1 MREVFLTR
9 ILGPES
15 QYTSHQIGKRTDLTM
30 LSIMADTFMIAT
42 RTEQWAPRV
51 AQPGSETRWR
61 PARRRDAA
69 RDADGRPADA
79 ADPSEI

>member
-1 MREVFLTR
+1 
-9 ILGPES
+9 
-15 QYTSHQIGKRTDLTM
+15 M

-69 RDADGRPADA
+69 RDADGRPADV
-79 ADPSEI
+79 ADPSEF